1 MPKINIE
8 VWWNDDSANIEENN
22 EGELEVQIPT
32 KLYNNMDPLFKLDFL
47 SDMERWVQ
55 EEVDR
60 VHEKELTPQES
71 LAYSYAMRCP
81 RSSTQIE
88 QDEADPKLAKERKN
102 LGRQIH
108 LDATS
113 RIGQLIKGGKN
124 GRSSKV

>member
-60 VHEKELTPQES
+60 IHAKELTPQES

-88 QDEADPKLAKERKN
+88 QDETDPKLAKERKN
-102 LGRQIH
+102 LGRQIQ
-108 LDATS
+108 LDAST

>member
-60 VHEKELTPQES
+60 IHAKELTPQES

-88 QDEADPKLAKERKN
+88 QDETDPKLAKERKN

>member
-8 VWWNDDSANIEENN
+8 VWWNDDSANIEENE

-32 KLYNNMDPLFKLDFL
+32 SLYNKMDPLFKLDFL
-47 SDMERWVQ
+47 NDMERWVQ
-55 EEVDR
+55 QEVDR
-60 VHEKELTPQES
+60 VHSEELSPHQS

-81 RSSTQIE
+81 RSSTQLE
-88 QDEADPKLAKERKN
+88 QDETNPKLAKERKN

-108 LDATS
+108 LDASS

-124 GRSSKV
+124 GRSG

>member
-32 KLYNNMDPLFKLDFL
+32 KLYNKMDPLFKLDFL
-47 SDMERWVQ
+47 TDMERWVQ

-60 VHEKELTPQES
+60 IHAKELTPQES

-108 LDATS
+108 LDASS

>member
-47 SDMERWVQ
+47 SDMERWEQ
-55 EEVDR
+55 EEEDR
-60 VHEKELTPQES
+60 VHAKELTHQES

-88 QDEADPKLAKERKN
+88 QDETDPKLAKERKN

-108 LDATS
+108 LDASS

>member
-32 KLYNNMDPLFKLDFL
+32 QLYNNMDPLFKLDFL

-60 VHEKELTPQES
+60 IHAKELTPQES

-108 LDATS
+108 LDASS

>member
-8 VWWNDDSANIEENN
+8 VWWNDDSANMEENN
-22 EGELEVQIPT
+22 KGELEVQIPT

-60 VHEKELTPQES
+60 IHAKELTPQES

-88 QDEADPKLAKERKN
+88 QDETDPKLAKERKN
-102 LGRQIH
+102 LGRQIQ
-108 LDATS
+108 LDAST

>member
-8 VWWNDDSANIEENN
+8 VWWNDDSANIEEND

-32 KLYNNMDPLFKLDFL
+32 KLYNKIDPLFKLDFL
-47 SDMERWVQ
+47 TDMERWVQ

-60 VHEKELTPQES
+60 IHAKELTPQES

-88 QDEADPKLAKERKN
+88 QDEANPKLAKERKN

-108 LDATS
+108 LDASS

>member
-47 SDMERWVQ
+47 TDMERWVQ

-60 VHEKELTPQES
+60 
-71 LAYSYAMRCP
+71 
-81 RSSTQIE
+81 
-88 QDEADPKLAKERKN
+88 
-102 LGRQIH
+102 IH
-108 LDATS
+108 ALNIS
-113 RIGQLIKGGKN
+113 NKRP
-124 GRSSKV
+124 

>member
-102 LGRQIH
+102 LGRQIQ
-108 LDATS
+108 LDASS

>member
-8 VWWNDDSANIEENN
+8 VWWNDDSANIEEND

-32 KLYNNMDPLFKLDFL
+32 KLYNKMDPLFKLDFL
-47 SDMERWVQ
+47 TDMERWVQ

-60 VHEKELTPQES
+60 IHAKELTPQES

-108 LDATS
+108 LDAST

-124 GRSSKV
+124 GRSSEV

>member
-60 VHEKELTPQES
+60 IHAKELTPQES

-88 QDEADPKLAKERKN
+88 QDETDPKLAKERKN

-108 LDATS
+108 LDASS

>member
-1 MPKINIE
+1 MPKIKIE
-8 VWWNDDSANIEENN
+8 VWWNDDSANIEEND

-32 KLYNNMDPLFKLDFL
+32 ALYNKMDPLFKLDFL
-47 SDMERWVQ
+47 TDMERWVQ

-60 VHEKELTPQES
+60 IHAKELTPQES

-88 QDEADPKLAKERKN
+88 QDEANPKLAKERKN

-108 LDATS
+108 LDASS

>member
-47 SDMERWVQ
+47 TDMERWVQ

-60 VHEKELTPQES
+60 IHAKELTPQES

-88 QDEADPKLAKERKN
+88 QDETDPKLAKERKN

>member
-32 KLYNNMDPLFKLDFL
+32 KLYNKMDPLFKLDFL
-47 SDMERWVQ
+47 TDMERWVQ

-60 VHEKELTPQES
+60 IHAIELTPQES

-88 QDEADPKLAKERKN
+88 QDEANPKLAKERKN

-108 LDATS
+108 LDASS

>member
-47 SDMERWVQ
+47 TDMERWVQ

-60 VHEKELTPQES
+60 IHAKELTPQES

-88 QDEADPKLAKERKN
+88 QDETDPKLAKERKN
-102 LGRQIH
+102 LGRQIQ
-108 LDATS
+108 LDAST

>member
-47 SDMERWVQ
+47 TDMERWVQ

-60 VHEKELTPQES
+60 IHAKELTPQES

-108 LDATS
+108 LDAST

>member
-47 SDMERWVQ
+47 TDMERWVQ

-60 VHEKELTPQES
+60 IHAKELTPQES

-108 LDATS
+108 LDASS

>member
-8 VWWNDDSANIEENN
+8 VWWNDDSANIEEND

-32 KLYNNMDPLFKLDFL
+32 KLYNKMDPLFKLDFL
-47 SDMERWVQ
+47 TDMERWVQ

-60 VHEKELTPQES
+60 IHAKELTPQES

-88 QDEADPKLAKERKN
+88 QDEANPKLAKERKN

-108 LDATS
+108 LDASS

>member
-32 KLYNNMDPLFKLDFL
+32 KLYNKMDPLFKLDFL
-47 SDMERWVQ
+47 TDMERWVQ

-60 VHEKELTPQES
+60 IHAKELTPQES

-88 QDEADPKLAKERKN
+88 QDETDPKLAKERKN
-102 LGRQIH
+102 LGRQIQ
-108 LDATS
+108 LDAST

>member
-1 MPKINIE
+1 MPKMNIE

-88 QDEADPKLAKERKN
+88 QDETDPKLAKERKN
-102 LGRQIH
+102 LGRQIQ
-108 LDATS
+108 LDASS

>member
-88 QDEADPKLAKERKN
+88 QDETDPKLAKERKN

-108 LDATS
+108 LDASS

>member
-88 QDEADPKLAKERKN
+88 QDEANPKLAKERKN

-108 LDATS
+108 LDASS

>member
-8 VWWNDDSANIEENN
+8 VWWNDDSANIEEND

-32 KLYNNMDPLFKLDFL
+32 KLYNKMDPLFKLDFL

-60 VHEKELTPQES
+60 VHAKELTANPS

-108 LDATS
+108 LDAST

-124 GRSSKV
+124 GRSSEV

>member
-47 SDMERWVQ
+47 TDMERWVQ

-60 VHEKELTPQES
+60 IHAKELTPQES

-88 QDEADPKLAKERKN
+88 QDETDPKLAKERKN

-108 LDATS
+108 LDASS

>member
-22 EGELEVQIPT
+22 KGELEVQIPT
-32 KLYNNMDPLFKLDFL
+32 KLYNKMDPLFKLDFL
-47 SDMERWVQ
+47 TDMERWVQ

-60 VHEKELTPQES
+60 IHAKELTPQES

-88 QDEADPKLAKERKN
+88 QDETDPKLAKERKN

-108 LDATS
+108 LDASS

>member
-88 QDEADPKLAKERKN
+88 QDETDPKLAKERKN
-102 LGRQIH
+102 LGRQIQ
-108 LDATS
+108 LDVSS

>member
-47 SDMERWVQ
+47 TDMERWVQ

-60 VHEKELTPQES
+60 VHEKELTPHES

-88 QDEADPKLAKERKN
+88 QDETDPKLAKERKN

-108 LDATS
+108 LDASS

>member
-47 SDMERWVQ
+47 TDMERWVQ

-60 VHEKELTPQES
+60 IHAKELTPQES

-102 LGRQIH
+102 LGRQIQ
-108 LDATS
+108 LDAST

>member
-32 KLYNNMDPLFKLDFL
+32 KLYNKMDPLFKLDFL
-47 SDMERWVQ
+47 TDMERWVQ

-60 VHEKELTPQES
+60 IHAKELTPQES

-88 QDEADPKLAKERKN
+88 QDEANPKLAKERKN
-102 LGRQIH
+102 LGRQIQ
-108 LDATS
+108 LDAST

>member
-22 EGELEVQIPT
+22 KGELEVQIPT
-32 KLYNNMDPLFKLDFL
+32 KLYNKMDPLFKLDFL
-47 SDMERWVQ
+47 TDMERWVQ

-60 VHEKELTPQES
+60 IHAKELTPQES

-88 QDEADPKLAKERKN
+88 QDEANPKLAKERKN

-108 LDATS
+108 LDASS

>member
-32 KLYNNMDPLFKLDFL
+32 KLYNKMDPLFKLDFL
-47 SDMERWVQ
+47 TDMERFVQ

-60 VHEKELTPQES
+60 IHAKELTPQES

-88 QDEADPKLAKERKN
+88 QDEANPKLAKERKN

-108 LDATS
+108 LDASS

>member
-47 SDMERWVQ
+47 TDMERWVQ

-60 VHEKELTPQES
+60 IHAKELTPQES

-113 RIGQLIKGGKN
+113 RVGQLIKGGKN